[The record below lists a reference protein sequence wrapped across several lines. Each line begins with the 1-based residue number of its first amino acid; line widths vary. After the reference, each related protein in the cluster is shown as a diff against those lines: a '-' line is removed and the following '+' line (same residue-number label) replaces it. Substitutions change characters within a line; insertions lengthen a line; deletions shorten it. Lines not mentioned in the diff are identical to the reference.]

1 MSSHAKKQAKKRRAK
16 IDAQRRIEAAER
28 NKKFL
33 EEKAEKNSAVKAR
46 QAAGKAAA
54 PKIAEQDLNKAS
66 MVYTAKG
73 IGSIFIGK
81 KANAYDVDHLKE
93 CGITRVL
100 NCAKEIEI
108 PDFYKKKRIGWHK
121 LECEDKSSFPIDEF
135 FDDGVEYIRKCVE
148 DEKLKVL
155 VHCQEGRSRS
165 TSMVVAY
172 LIRYHKLHVDSALA
186 TISARRSLV
195 QPNSG
200 FLEKLRDYEKVWF
213 KGSKEEEEVEGA
225 KEKTDDAKEKT
236 DDAKEKTDVA
246 KEKTDDAKAADADA
260 EKAGVAGVDN
270 DEFEFES

>member
-1 MSSHAKKQAKKRRAK
+1 MSSYAKKQAKKRRAK
-16 IDAQRRIEAAER
+16 IEAQRRKEAAER
-28 NKKFL
+28 NAKFL
-33 EEKAEKNSAVKAR
+33 EEKAEKNKEVKAR

-54 PKIAEQDLNKAS
+54 PKVAEQDLNKAS
-66 MVYTAKG
+66 MVYSAKG

-81 KANAYDVDHLKE
+81 KANAYDADHLKE

-100 NCAKEIEI
+100 NCAKEIDI

-172 LIRYHKLHVDSALA
+172 LIRYQNLHVDSALA

-200 FLEKLRDYEKVWF
+200 FLEKLKDYEKVWF
-213 KGSKEEEEVEGA
+213 KGGKEEEEVEGTDADGA
-225 KEKTDDAKEKT
+225 KEKTSEAAPDEK
-236 DDAKEKTDVA
+236 
-246 KEKTDDAKAADADA
+246 ADAAAAKSGDA
-260 EKAGVAGVDN
+260 GADKNE
-270 DEFEFES
+270 EFEFES

>member
-16 IDAQRRIEAAER
+16 IEAQRRKEAAER

-33 EEKAEKNSAVKAR
+33 EEQAEKNSAVKAR

-54 PKIAEQDLNKAS
+54 PKVAEQDLNKAS
-66 MVYTAKG
+66 MVYTSKG

-81 KANAYDVDHLKE
+81 KANAYDADHLKE
-93 CGITRVL
+93 LGITRVL

-121 LECEDKSSFPIDEF
+121 LEMEDKSSFAIDEF
-135 FDDGVEYIRKCVE
+135 FDEGVEYIRKCVE

-172 LIRYHKLHVDSALA
+172 LIRYQNLHVDSALA

-200 FLEKLRDYEKVWF
+200 FLEKLRAYEKVWF
-213 KGSKEEEEVEGA
+213 KGSSGKEEEVEGA
-225 KEKTDDAKEKT
+225 KEKTE
-236 DDAKEKTDVA
+236 
-246 KEKTDDAKAADADA
+246 DAKAADADA
-260 EKAGVAGVDN
+260 EKAGDAGADA